1 MEFSLS
7 VLQDGKRQAQ
17 MIKILILLVFSL
29 LLAETVLRNL
39 KWTREYMMN
48 M

>member
-1 MEFSLS
+1 MIEKGWK
-7 VLQDGKRQAQ
+7 VQ
-17 MIKILILLVFSL
+17 MMKILILLVFFL
-29 LLAETVLRNL
+29 LLAETVLRDL